1 MQLKILIYSVALNLL
16 VMLAGCQQESGDS
29 KPNLPP
35 ILDSI
40 LEKKELLVVTR
51 NAPTTYYNLRDEET
65 GFEFDMTQAF
75 AKSLGVKVRYI
86 EKDSIRE
93 VLEALQTGEAHLAA
107 AGLTKTAKR
116 QSRFLFGPTYQEVQQ
131 QVVCRHGG
139 PNPKKITDL
148 IGVELIVPVETSYAE
163 KLTRLREQTKELAW
177 KIDKATGTETLLE
190 NVWLKKIECT
200 VADSH
205 IAAMNRRY
213 YPELIVRFDLTEPEA
228 LAWAMPQNATNLK
241 TKVDEWFSGFRD
253 SGQLESLLEHYYG
266 YIEVFDYVDTRKYV
280 NRIYKLLPKYKT
292 YFKNAATENKIDWTL
307 LAAQSYQESH
317 WRPNARSPT
326 GVRGMMMLT
335 LTTAK
340 EVGVKSRLDPLQSI
354 NGGAKYLARLIKRI
368 PQSVTGKER
377 IWFALAAYNVGM
389 GHVYDARTLARRLNK
404 NPDVW
409 HEVSEIFP
417 LLTQKKYYKTL
428 KYGYARGREPVRYVQ
443 RVRDYHNILLKRLKK
458 I

>member
-1 MQLKILIYSVALNLL
+1 
-16 VMLAGCQQESGDS
+16 
-29 KPNLPP
+29 
-35 ILDSI
+35 
-40 LEKKELLVVTR
+40 
-51 NAPTTYYNLRDEET
+51 
-65 GFEFDMTQAF
+65 
-75 AKSLGVKVRYI
+75 
-86 EKDSIRE
+86 
-93 VLEALQTGEAHLAA
+93 
-107 AGLTKTAKR
+107 
-116 QSRFLFGPTYQEVQQ
+116 
-131 QVVCRHGG
+131 VCRHGG